1 MLGEVIF
8 PITDTGGSA
17 MQHFLDTTETI
28 PAGMGFSY
36 FSPFHLCWLGV
47 IAAAIF
53 LLCRLYRRS
62 DAARR
67 QRIRSCLALL
77 TVADELFKDACLLL
91 GGNFDPSYLPLH
103 LCSINIFLVAIHA
116 RKPSKLLENF
126 LYAFCVIPAAAALLF
141 PVTWSSLPGANFMVI
156 HSFTVHALLLCYPIL
171 LLSAGELRRDWRY
184 FPRCFLL
191 LAGFAIVALGANAL
205 FDSNFM
211 FLSKATE
218 GNPLLIFQTL
228 LGCHLWGYPILM
240 VPLFLVLYGPQLLRE
255 RKGKRQENA
264 VL

>member
-1 MLGEVIF
+1 
-8 PITDTGGSA
+8 
-17 MQHFLDTTETI
+17 MQHFLNTTETI

-36 FSPFHLCWLGV
+36 FSPFHLCWLGG

-62 DAARR
+62 GAARR

-126 LYAFCVIPAAAALLF
+126 LYAFCVVPAAAALLF

-255 RKGKRQENA
+255 WKGKRQENA